1 MSNKNKE
8 LSEWQGK
15 AIVVAIASVVILAL
29 VIVIVKIDRWNADS
43 LEKETTKQEKE
54 TEEFK
59 TQEEA
64 DELCGERLTRYT
76 ENGVLDL
83 EQFLYSYGYQA
94 TESGWV
100 GDAGKLIFDYSS
112 DANQPV
118 LRFESGDKKYEH
130 IISYSPNKADLDCVN
145 AKVGAR
151 SFTMTRGDMTALGR
165 AIVGDFSEFELT
177 K

>member
-1 MSNKNKE
+1 MSDKNKE

-15 AIVVAIASVVILAL
+15 VIVSVIAGIVILAL
-29 VIVIVKIDRWNADS
+29 VIVVVKIDRWNADS

-59 TQEEA
+59 TQQEA
-64 DELCGERLTRYT
+64 DELCGERLTTYT

-83 EQFLYSYGYQA
+83 EKFLYSYGYQA
-94 TESGWV
+94 TETGWV

-112 DANQPV
+112 DSNQPV
-118 LRFESGDKKYEH
+118 LHFECGEKIYEYAT
-130 IISYSPNKADLDCVN
+130 SYSPNNADLDCVS
-145 AKVGAR
+145 ARVGAR

-165 AIVGDFSEFELT
+165 ALLGDFGDFELT

>member
-8 LSEWQGK
+8 LSERQGK
-15 AIVVAIASVVILAL
+15 AIVVVIASIVILAS
-29 VIVIVKIDRWNADS
+29 VIVIVKVDRWNADN
-43 LEKETTKQEKE
+43 LEKETIKQEKE

-76 ENGVLDL
+76 NNGVLDL
-83 EQFLYSYGYQA
+83 EQFLYSYGYKA
-94 TESGWV
+94 TETGWV

-118 LRFESGDKKYEH
+118 LRFESGEKRYEYVT
-130 IISYSPNKADLDCVN
+130 SYSPNNADLDCVN
-145 AKVGAR
+145 ARVGAR